1 MLDVL
6 RRGASTWISKLLLG
20 LLIVSFGVWGIAD
33 VFRGFG
39 SNTAYHVGS
48 REIGVAELDHDYNR
62 EVQQIARRAG
72 RPFTKDEALKTGV
85 GQQILSRIVTEATI
99 GEAARL
105 DKLAVSDATI
115 REDILRDPTFKNAAG
130 GFDRTRFV
138 ELLRS
143 NGWSEDVY
151 IVRRRADMLRAQL
164 LDGMAGG
171 QPAPKVLV
179 EAVDTFRN
187 ETRTVRYA
195 VLSAAGLGEIAP
207 PDEATLKTFFTD
219 RARAFRAPE
228 RRALSVLVL
237 DPPSI
242 ARPEDVSDDD
252 AKAEYEARKARF
264 TVEEKRRVFQVHVAD
279 AAAGEAFIAAVKGG
293 KDFGQAAA
301 ELGQKAEDI
310 DFGLLAR
317 SAFADPVIA
326 DAAWGIPAVGDLSGV
341 VEGKFGPVVLK
352 LADRVAGS
360 SRPFAEVAPELK
372 KEIAARRAENDV
384 LARHDQIEDALAGGA
399 KIEDVAARLSMKV
412 RTVDG
417 VDRQGRLADGKT
429 VDGIPH
435 WDDVLKG
442 AFESDVGVENDAID
456 LGGKGF
462 LWYAVTKID
471 PARDQT
477 LDEVK
482 DRVAAAWKTEEV
494 ARRLGE
500 TAKSLTERLGKGE
513 DFDTVAKSA
522 GLEVKTSPA
531 FKRAEPPEGLS
542 TKAVA
547 AAFAGP
553 EGHVATVTLDNGD
566 TMLLVVADVTPPA
579 FFGESEEAKTAAS
592 RISGS
597 LRNSLLETW
606 LGQVRTDIGVTM
618 NPSVVDRVTGR
629 ARD

>member
-48 REIGVAELDHDYNR
+48 HEIGVAELDHDYNR
-62 EVQQIARRAG
+62 EIQQIARRSG

-85 GQQILSRIVTEATI
+85 GQQILSRIVTDATI
-99 GEAARL
+99 AEAARL
-105 DKLAVSDATI
+105 EKLAVSDQTI

-130 GFDRTRFV
+130 GFDRNRFN

-143 NGWSEDVY
+143 NGWNEDMY

-164 LDGMAGG
+164 LDGMVGG

-179 EAVDTFRN
+179 EALDTFRN
-187 ETRTVRYA
+187 ETRSIRYA
-195 VLSAAGLGEIAP
+195 VLSAAGLGTIAP

-228 RRALSVLVL
+228 RRTLSVLVL
-237 DPPSI
+237 DPASI
-242 ARPEDVSDDD
+242 ARPDDVSDDD
-252 AKAEYEARKARF
+252 AKTEYEARKARF
-264 TVEEKRRVFQVHVAD
+264 TVEEKRRVLQVRVAD
-279 AAAGEAFIAAVKGG
+279 AAAGATFLAALKGG
-293 KDFGQAAA
+293 KTFEQAA
-301 ELGQKAEDI
+301 EDLGQKAEDI
-310 DFGLLAR
+310 DLGLLAR
-317 SAFADPVIA
+317 SAFADQTVA
-326 DAAWGIPAVGDLSGV
+326 EAAWSLGAVGDVSGV

-360 SRPFAEVAPELK
+360 SKSFAEVAPELK

-384 LARHDQIEDALAGGA
+384 LSRHDQIEDALAGGA
-399 KIEDVAARLSMKV
+399 KIDEVAARLSMKV
-412 RTVDG
+412 RAVDG
-417 VDRQGRLADGKT
+417 VDREGRLADGKP
-429 VDGIPH
+429 VAGIPH

-442 AFESDVGVENDAID
+442 AFESDVGVENDAVD

-471 PARDQT
+471 PAHDQT

-482 DRVAAAWKTEEV
+482 DRVVAAWTAEEV
-494 ARRLGE
+494 ARRLGD
-500 TAKSLTERLGKGE
+500 TAKSLTERLAKGE
-513 DFDTVAKSA
+513 DFETVAKSA

-542 TKAVA
+542 TKVA
-547 AAFAGP
+547 AAAFNGP
-553 EGHVATVTLDNGD
+553 EGHVGTVTLDNGD
-566 TMLLVVADVTPPA
+566 TMLLSVADVTPPT
-579 FFGESEEAKTAAS
+579 FFAESDEAKTAAS

-597 LRNSLLETW
+597 LRNSLLEVW

-618 NPSVVDRVTGR
+618 NPAVVDRVTGR
-629 ARD
+629 IRD